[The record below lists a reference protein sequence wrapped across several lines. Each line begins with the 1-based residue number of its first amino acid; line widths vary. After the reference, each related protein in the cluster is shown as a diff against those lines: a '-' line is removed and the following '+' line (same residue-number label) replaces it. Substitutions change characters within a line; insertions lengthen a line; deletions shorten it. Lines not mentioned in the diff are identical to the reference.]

1 MRVDQIPPRADVS
14 VVHVIT
20 DAGPHPYFRTLI
32 ESGGLDPSRLSV
44 GCVGTPGALQDDM
57 RSLGVST
64 FALDAQSR
72 AAYPAASAKLAR
84 RLRRNGTEIVQTHL
98 VDGSLVGL
106 TAARMARSPV
116 AVMTAHHSHE
126 LPFHGR
132 RLVWPERLCT
142 GPLCDHIIAPSQDV
156 LGTLERIAHVPRQ
169 KIEVVHHGFDL
180 DHLNPRNTDS
190 SRVRRELGL
199 KGKLVF
205 GAIGRLFALKN
216 YPALLTAFAAALAE
230 VREAR
235 LLIVGQGDMGPL
247 TKQAQ
252 NLGVADRV
260 LLSGPRN
267 DIRDVLAAMDVF
279 VHPAIAE
286 SFGMVIIEAMA
297 MARPV
302 LSTPVGIAPEV
313 IAQEETGLLCSSCQP
328 DALALGLREMLA
340 LRASWPAMG
349 AAAHARV
356 QGFTAT
362 SMANRYQELYA
373 QWLGVA

>member
-1 MRVDQIPPRADVS
+1 MPDRTLTSGRSSSRAVLTRRGCRWAASEPPA
-14 VVHVIT
+14 
-20 DAGPHPYFRTLI
+20 PFRTTCDRWACRR
-32 ESGGLDPSRLSV
+32 SRWAPSL
-44 GCVGTPGALQDDM
+44 
-57 RSLGVST
+57 
-64 FALDAQSR
+64 R

-84 RLRRNGTEIVQTHL
+84 RLRRYGTEIVQTHL

-142 GPLCDHIIAPSQDV
+142 GPLCDHVIAPSQDV
-156 LGTLERIAHVPRQ
+156 RGTLDLLAHVPRQ

-180 DHLNPRNTDS
+180 DHLNPRNADS

-199 KGKLVF
+199 EGKLVF

-235 LLIVGQGDMGPL
+235 LLIVGKGDMGPL

-252 NLGVADRV
+252 SWDR
-260 LLSGPRN
+260 
-267 DIRDVLAAMDVF
+267 
-279 VHPAIAE
+279 
-286 SFGMVIIEAMA
+286 
-297 MARPV
+297 
-302 LSTPVGIAPEV
+302 
-313 IAQEETGLLCSSCQP
+313 
-328 DALALGLREMLA
+328 
-340 LRASWPAMG
+340 
-349 AAAHARV
+349 
-356 QGFTAT
+356 
-362 SMANRYQELYA
+362 
-373 QWLGVA
+373 